1 MLQFDEHA
9 VGARRVNERD
19 TRSTNTDTGRLVDE
33 LDTVFPKPLQ
43 RRGEIV
49 NRQRDVMKA
58 WPTPIQKSGDRRGR
72 VGGLEELQRS
82 ATGGDLGNA
91 NPLTSN
97 RLCGRDL
104 QP

>member
-1 MLQFDEHA
+1 MNI
-9 VGARRVNERD
+9 G
-19 TRSTNTDTGRLVDE
+19 TGIRCAMASCASE
-33 LDTVFPKPLQ
+33 FTVFPKPLQ

-58 WPTPIQKSGDRRGR
+58 WPTPILKSGDRRGR